1 MARATRTTRNRKPAR
16 LTPATAYAMA
26 KTTARKA
33 LGRLVKQGVALQTA
47 SRQAAVDAGNAAK
60 DAALARAEEARA
72 KTVETVTQLEKM
84 FEQRVSRAIS
94 KLGVPTTKDVRALS
108 RQVAQLQ
115 ASVDRLNRSR
125 SRAAA

>member
-33 LGRLVKQGVALQTA
+33 LGRLVKQGVALQSA